1 MTRDKNISIWFFI
14 GVLIL
19 IYGVLIL
26 GASIA
31 EFSSPPPVVMADL
44 HVGIWWGALLIVIG
58 VVYVYFFRPGKT
70 R

>member
-1 MTRDKNISIWFFI
+1 MNQDKSISIWFFI
-14 GVLIL
+14 GLLIL

-26 GASIA
+26 AAGIA
-31 EFSSPPPVVMADL
+31 GLSSPPPVVMANL
-44 HVGIWWGALLIVIG
+44 HVGIWWGGLLVVVG